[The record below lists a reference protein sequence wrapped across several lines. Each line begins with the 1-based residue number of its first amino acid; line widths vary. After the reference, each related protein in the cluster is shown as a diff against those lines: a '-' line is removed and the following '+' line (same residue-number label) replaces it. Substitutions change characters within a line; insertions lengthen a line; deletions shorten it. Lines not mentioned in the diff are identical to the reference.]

1 MQEDVSRAQ
10 FLVSRIWYSLLSG
23 MALSGR
29 SEEVTQG
36 FLDIVMPFR
45 EIVADATEEVVTE
58 LVAEATATWAGPGI
72 VAGGEQ

>member
-1 MQEDVSRAQ
+1 
-10 FLVSRIWYSLLSG
+10 

-36 FLDIVMPFR
+36 FLDSVMPFR
-45 EIVADATEEVVTE
+45 EIVADATGELVTE
-58 LVAEATATWAGPGI
+58 LVAEATSTWAGPGI